1 MKKLPEFSI
10 SSNDATLAHAA
21 AYGRIKEL
29 RGSTK
34 RLFDRV
40 HALKGKT
47 AVRDGAR
54 IIEAHFGKLVLF
66 RDIDRLRG
74 SRPSARWMVLDA
86 SVDGGSDMVAV
97 LVSVDPY
104 GWLVRNLALRLASH
118 TVARL
123 MQRTTKH
130 SSLQRFAVVLR
141 HHLLAVLPQTLR
153 LPEGHTLTTVSG
165 AGALIWVPHAEGVR
179 GVTWL
184 GVETIVDP
192 VIAGMCV
199 EAGDTKIGIHVEKMS
214 GAAIWTRK
222 SAAPAGGTSPMRLLL
237 SEQAGKTA

>member
-1 MKKLPEFSI
+1 VKLPEFNI
-10 SSNDATLAHAA
+10 AANDATLAHAA

-54 IIEAHFGKLVLF
+54 MVEDHFGKLVLF

-86 SVDGGSDMVAV
+86 NVDGGSDMVAV
-97 LVSVDPY
+97 LIAVDAY
-104 GWLVRNLALRLASH
+104 GWCVRDLAIRLASH

-141 HHLLAVLPQTLR
+141 HHLLAVLPQTLS
-153 LPEGHTLTTVSG
+153 LPEGFTLTTVSG
-165 AGALIWVPHAEGVR
+165 AGALVWVPHADGVR

-184 GVETIVDP
+184 GADTIVDP
-192 VIAGMCV
+192 TIAEMCR
-199 EAGDTKIGIHVEKMS
+199 EAGDTKIGVRVKKMT
-214 GAAIWTRK
+214 GELLWTKKAAE
-222 SAAPAGGTSPMRLLL
+222 SADGTMPMKLLL
-237 SEQAGKTA
+237 SG